1 MKTIKGK
8 LSFSIDII
16 GCILCIIMLI
26 ISLVNFR
33 TWVHPFL
40 FLVCGLIFLINIV
53 NTLKGKGRNSNENKI
68 VSV

>member
-1 MKTIKGK
+1 MKAIKGK

-33 TWVHPFL
+33 TWVHPCL
-40 FLVCGLIFLINIV
+40 FLVCGLIFFINIV
-53 NTLKGKGRNSNENKI
+53 NNLKGKRRNLN
-68 VSV
+68 

>member
-1 MKTIKGK
+1 MNEKIKGK

-40 FLVCGLIFLINIV
+40 FLIFGLTFFINIV
-53 NTLKGKGRNSNENKI
+53 NTRKRKGRNTN
-68 VSV
+68 

>member
-33 TWVHPFL
+33 TWVPPFL
-40 FLVCGLIFLINIV
+40 FLICGLIFFINIV
-53 NTLKGKGRNSNENKI
+53 NTRKGKGRNSN
-68 VSV
+68 

>member
-1 MKTIKGK
+1 MKKIKGK

-40 FLVCGLIFLINIV
+40 FLIFGLTFFINIV
-53 NTLKGKGRNSNENKI
+53 NTRKRKGRNTN
-68 VSV
+68 

>member
-26 ISLVNFR
+26 ISLVDFR
-33 TWVHPFL
+33 TWLHPFL
-40 FLVCGLIFLINIV
+40 FFNFGLIFLINIV
-53 NTLKGKGRNSNENKI
+53 NTLKEKGLNSN
-68 VSV
+68 

>member
-16 GCILCIIMLI
+16 GCILCIIMFI

-40 FLVCGLIFLINIV
+40 FLIFGLIFFINIV
-53 NTLKGKGRNSNENKI
+53 NTRKRKGHNSN
-68 VSV
+68 

>member
-1 MKTIKGK
+1 MKKIKGK

-16 GCILCIIMLI
+16 GCIFCIIMLI

-40 FLVCGLIFLINIV
+40 FFICGLIFFINIV
-53 NTLKGKGRNSNENKI
+53 NTRKGKVRNSN
-68 VSV
+68 

>member
-8 LSFSIDII
+8 LFFVIDII

-26 ISLVNFR
+26 ITLVNFR
-33 TWVHPFL
+33 TWVHPCL

-53 NTLKGKGRNSNENKI
+53 NNLKGKRRNLN
-68 VSV
+68 

>member
-1 MKTIKGK
+1 MKKIKGK

-40 FLVCGLIFLINIV
+40 FFICGLIFFINIV
-53 NTLKGKGRNSNENKI
+53 NTRKGKVRNSN
-68 VSV
+68 

>member
-8 LSFSIDII
+8 LFFSIDII
-16 GCILCIIMLI
+16 GCILCIIMFI

-40 FLVCGLIFLINIV
+40 FLILGLIFFINIV
-53 NTLKGKGRNSNENKI
+53 NTRKRKGRNSN
-68 VSV
+68 